1 MKSTERDGK
10 REVKIDCERYN
21 ETGGRQ
27 GRKKERKR
35 LKIKIICSEYVN
47 VKKYS
52 FKSYVFYKFK
62 FKICLFSK

>member
-27 GRKKERKR
+27 GRKKKEKKKERD
-35 LKIKIICSEYVN
+35 
-47 VKKYS
+47 
-52 FKSYVFYKFK
+52 
-62 FKICLFSK
+62 